1 LFNGKAKH
9 IPGLIGLIAC
19 GGNSSRMGMDKSML
33 IYQHKPEVYR
43 LYELLEIFCE
53 TVLISCNANQAAG
66 IDSSYNCCPD
76 LDCYANNGPIAGLL
90 SAFTNVPGNNI
101 LLIGCDYPFL
111 DADCLQGFAAFIQ
124 HENKPAAFYNEK
136 EQLFE
141 PLLAFYPFHECKQL
155 KERYHTNQLS
165 LQHYLKSANARKYIP
180 ANEKCMTSI
189 DTYSDYINTKMY
201 FETNTAT

>member
-1 LFNGKAKH
+1 MFNGKAKL
-9 IPGLIGLIAC
+9 IPGLTGLIAC

-43 LYELLEIFCE
+43 LYELLEQFCQ
-53 TVLISCNANQAAG
+53 TVMISCNEKQAAG
-66 IDSSYNCCPD
+66 IDSSYTCCPD
-76 LDCYANNGPIAGLL
+76 LDCYANSGPIAGLL

-111 DADCLQGFAAFIQ
+111 DTECLQGFAAFIQ
-124 HENKPAAFYNEK
+124 HENKPAAFFNEK

-141 PLLAFYPFHECKQL
+141 PLLAFYPFHEFIQL

-165 LQHYLKSANARKYIP
+165 LQHYLKSANARKFIS
-180 ANEKCMTSI
+180 ANEKCMTSV
-189 DTYSDYINTKMY
+189 DTYSDYINTKMN